1 MGTIWQVLLF
11 RLAEHA
17 QVVIPILV
25 ATGVLGLGPIGRAL
39 ARRLSGSDAER
50 QELESL
56 RQQVAELQE
65 RTDYNE
71 RQLGALRRETPP
83 ESRLPAPRPPD
94 NRPVTPV

>member
-1 MGTIWQVLLF
+1 MDTIWQTLLF

-17 QVVIPILV
+17 QWIVPILI

-39 ARRLSGSDAER
+39 ARRISGGDTER

-65 RTDYNE
+65 RADYSE
-71 RQLGALRRETPP
+71 RALGALRRGVPP
-83 ESRLPAPRPPD
+83 ESGLPAPRPPES
-94 NRPVTPV
+94 RPVTPV

>member
-1 MGTIWQVLLF
+1 METIWQTLLF

-17 QVVIPILV
+17 QWVVPILV

-39 ARRLSGSDAER
+39 ARRLSGGDAER
-50 QELESL
+50 QELENL

-65 RTDYNE
+65 RADYNE
-71 RQLGALRRETPP
+71 RILGALRT
-83 ESRLPAPRPPD
+83 ESPHESGPPAPRPPG

>member
-1 MGTIWQVLLF
+1 MGTIWQTLLF

-17 QVVIPILV
+17 YWVVPVLV

-39 ARRLSGSDAER
+39 ARRLSGADAER

-65 RTDYNE
+65 RADYNE
-71 RQLGALRRETPP
+71 RLIGTLRREAPP
-83 ESRLPAPRPPD
+83 DSGLPAPRPPST
-94 NRPVTPV
+94 RPVTPV

>member
-1 MGTIWQVLLF
+1 METIWQTLLF

-17 QVVIPILV
+17 HVVIPILI

-39 ARRLSGSDAER
+39 ARRLGGGDAER
-50 QELESL
+50 QELEAL

-71 RQLGALRRETPP
+71 RLLGALRSAP

-94 NRPVTPV
+94 TRPVTPV

>member
-1 MGTIWQVLLF
+1 METIWQTMLF

-17 QVVIPILV
+17 QVVIPLLL

-39 ARRLSGSDAER
+39 ARRLSGGSTEL

-71 RQLGALRRETPP
+71 RLLGALRSETPP
-83 ESRLPAPRPPD
+83 ESRLPARRPPD

>member
-1 MGTIWQVLLF
+1 METIWQTFLF

-17 QVVIPILV
+17 HVVVPILI

-39 ARRLSGSDAER
+39 ARRVSGGDAER
-50 QELESL
+50 QELEAL

-65 RTDYNE
+65 RTDYSE
-71 RQLGALRRETPP
+71 RLLGALRRETGPQ
-83 ESRLPAPRPPD
+83 SGLSAPRPPE